1 MKGTPF
7 HILLQE
13 ARRSKGATLK
23 SVSIVTGIDAALL
36 SHIESGRRKATRR
49 QVDALSEAY
58 GIPQATLMIAYLG
71 DRIYSEFGMEPHFL
85 EALAVAE
92 NQVQYH
98 AKKKGEEVSDAL
110 TRLLRQCDEL
120 RVEWSA
126 LHPLSELQLR
136 NLQEYFDVAYT
147 FESNR
152 IEGNTLTLHETS
164 LVVQKGLTIG
174 GKSLREHLEAINH
187 QHAIDFIRGVAGK
200 REAISERLIKD
211 IHALVLRGIDPDHAG
226 RYRPLNVRI
235 SGSSHTP
242 PEFFQVPAEME
253 ALIRWYQKARKTS
266 HPLVLAADMHQRLV
280 NIHPF
285 ADGNGRTSRLLMNL
299 MLMRAGFPTVIIRGS
314 DQIRM
319 AYYDALEKAHTEGTD
334 SPFREFIAKEAIHS
348 FTDLIHAVKGKP
360 IQS

>member
-1 MKGTPF
+1 MKVTPF
-7 HILLQE
+7 HILLQN
-13 ARRSKGATLK
+13 ARHVKGSTLK
-23 SVSIVTGIDAALL
+23 SVSLATGIDAALL

-49 QVDALSEAY
+49 QVEALAEAY
-58 GIPQATLMIAYLG
+58 GIPLSNLMIAYLG
-71 DRIYSEFGMEPHFL
+71 DRIYSEFGMDPHFL

-98 AKKKGEEVSDAL
+98 PQKKVDAVSDTL
-110 TRLLRQCDEL
+110 TRLLQECDEL
-120 RVEWSA
+120 HAEWSA
-126 LHPLSELQLR
+126 LHPLGQLQLH
-136 NLQEYFDVAYT
+136 NLREYFDVAYT

-164 LVVQKGLTIG
+164 LVVQKGLTVG
-174 GKSLREHLEAINH
+174 GKSMREHLEAINH
-187 QHAIDFIRGVAGK
+187 QHAIDFVRDIAGK
-200 REAISERLIKD
+200 REAISERLIKE

-235 SGSSHTP
+235 SGSSHVP
-242 PEFFQVPAEME
+242 PEFFQVPSEME
-253 ALIRWYQKARKTS
+253 GLMKWYQKARKAT

-299 MLMRAGFPTVIIRGS
+299 LLMRAGYPTVIIRGS

-319 AYYDALEKAHTEGTD
+319 SYYDALEKAHTEGSD
-334 SPFREFIAKEAIHS
+334 IPFREFIAREAIHS
-348 FTDLIHAVKGKP
+348 FTELIAAVKGK
-360 IQS
+360 SFRS